1 MAHTI
6 VIAHGFTK
14 HRQVL
19 CVFKLFEDR
28 ITNEIRNGLPLKRSV
43 TAHELEANASRQF
56 EHG

>member
-1 MAHTI
+1 MAHPI

-14 HRQVL
+14 RRQVF

-28 ITNEIRNGLPLKRSV
+28 IANEIRKGLPLKRSA